1 MGESACEAM
10 GAKTD
15 LAVVRG
21 AQVMAVALVVGVA
34 YTSTMG
40 LLKQK
45 KIDLNGLGLEQ
56 ELRPTPQ
63 VTHPNEWPGKPGGT
77 IAPKVKAESPSTPH
91 QTKPKDIDPN
101 ELESEQ
107 SQTAS
112 GCSTPPGGGPA
123 VTSDFK
129 PC

>member
-1 MGESACEAM
+1 M

-34 YTSTMG
+34 YTSTME
-40 LLKQK
+40 LIKQK
-45 KIDLNGLGLEQ
+45 KIDLNGLGQEQ
-56 ELRPTPQ
+56 ELRSTS
-63 VTHPNEWPGKPGGT
+63 
-77 IAPKVKAESPSTPH
+77 KAKSELPSTP
-91 QTKPKDIDPN
+91 QQSKPKDIN
-101 ELESEQ
+101 TSKLKSEQ
-107 SQTAS
+107 AQTAP
-112 GCSTPPGGGPA
+112 GCTTPPGGGPA

>member
-1 MGESACEAM
+1 M

-21 AQVMAVALVVGVA
+21 AQVMAVALVVAVA
-34 YTSTMG
+34 YTSTIG
-40 LLKQK
+40 LLKRK
-45 KIDLNGLGLEQ
+45 KMDLNGLEQQQ
-56 ELRPTPQ
+56 ELRSTPR
-63 VTHPNEWPGKPGGT
+63 VTHPNEWPRKPKGT
-77 IAPKVKAESPSTPH
+77 IAPKVKAESPSTQQ
-91 QTKPKDIDPN
+91 QTKPKDNDPN

>member
-1 MGESACEAM
+1 M

-21 AQVMAVALVVGVA
+21 AQVMAVALVVAVA

-45 KIDLNGLGLEQ
+45 KIDLNGLEQQQ
-56 ELRPTPQ
+56 ELRSTPR
-63 VTHPNEWPGKPGGT
+63 VTHPNEWPRKPKGT
-77 IAPKVKAESPSTPH
+77 IAPKVKAESPSTQQP
-91 QTKPKDIDPN
+91 TKPKDNDPN

>member
-1 MGESACEAM
+1 M

-21 AQVMAVALVVGVA
+21 AQVMAVALVVAVA

-45 KIDLNGLGLEQ
+45 KIDLNGLGQQQ
-56 ELRPTPQ
+56 ELRPTPR
-63 VTHPNEWPGKPGGT
+63 VTHPNEWPRKPEST
-77 IAPKVKAESPSTPH
+77 IAPKLKAESPSTQQ
-91 QTKPKDIDPN
+91 QTKPKDNDPN

>member
-1 MGESACEAM
+1 M

-21 AQVMAVALVVGVA
+21 AQVMAVALVVAVA

-45 KIDLNGLGLEQ
+45 KIDLNGLEQQQ
-56 ELRPTPQ
+56 ELRSTPR
-63 VTHPNEWPGKPGGT
+63 VTHPNGWPRKPKGT
-77 IAPKVKAESPSTPH
+77 IAPKVKAESPSTQQ
-91 QTKPKDIDPN
+91 QTKPKDNDPN
-101 ELESEQ
+101 DLESEQ

>member
-1 MGESACEAM
+1 M

-15 LAVVRG
+15 LAVLRG

-34 YTSTMG
+34 YTFTME
-40 LLKQK
+40 LIKQK
-45 KIDLNGLGLEQ
+45 KIDLNGLVQEQ
-56 ELRPTPQ
+56 ELRPTPK
-63 VTHPNEWPGKPGGT
+63 VEHPNEWPRKAKSS
-77 IAPKVKAESPSTPH
+77 IDPKAKSELPSTP
-91 QTKPKDIDPN
+91 QQSNPKDIN
-101 ELESEQ
+101 TSELELEQ
-107 SQTAS
+107 SQTEM

>member
-1 MGESACEAM
+1 M

-21 AQVMAVALVVGVA
+21 AQVMAIALVVSVA
-34 YTSTMG
+34 YTSTME
-40 LLKQK
+40 LIKQK
-45 KIDLNGLGLEQ
+45 KIDLNGLGQEQ
-56 ELRPTPQ
+56 ELRPMPK
-63 VTHPNEWPGKPGGT
+63 VEHPNEWPRKAKSS
-77 IAPKVKAESPSTPH
+77 IAPKATSELPTTP
-91 QTKPKDIDPN
+91 QQSKPKDIN
-101 ELESEQ
+101 TSELESEQ
-107 SQTAS
+107 AQTAP

>member
-1 MGESACEAM
+1 M

-21 AQVMAVALVVGVA
+21 AQVMAVALVVAVA

-45 KIDLNGLGLEQ
+45 KIDLNGLEQQQ
-56 ELRPTPQ
+56 ELRSTPR
-63 VTHPNEWPGKPGGT
+63 VTHPNEWPRKPKGT
-77 IAPKVKAESPSTPH
+77 IAPKVKAESPSTQQ
-91 QTKPKDIDPN
+91 QTKPKDNDPK

>member
-1 MGESACEAM
+1 M

-34 YTSTMG
+34 YTFTME
-40 LLKQK
+40 LIKQK
-45 KIDLNGLGLEQ
+45 KIDLNGLVQEQ
-56 ELRPTPQ
+56 ELRPTPK
-63 VTHPNEWPGKPGGT
+63 VEHPNEWPRKAKSS
-77 IAPKVKAESPSTPH
+77 IDPKATSELPTTP
-91 QTKPKDIDPN
+91 QQSKPKDIN
-101 ELESEQ
+101 TSELESEQ
-107 SQTAS
+107 AKTAP

>member
-1 MGESACEAM
+1 M

-34 YTSTMG
+34 YTSTME
-40 LLKQK
+40 LIKQK
-45 KIDLNGLGLEQ
+45 KIDLNGLGQEQ
-56 ELRPTPQ
+56 ELRPTPK
-63 VTHPNEWPGKPGGT
+63 VEHPNEWPRKAKSS
-77 IAPKVKAESPSTPH
+77 IDPKANSELPTTP
-91 QTKPKDIDPN
+91 QQSKPKDIN
-101 ELESEQ
+101 TSELESEQ
-107 SQTAS
+107 AQTAP

>member
-1 MGESACEAM
+1 MR
-10 GAKTD
+10 AKTD

-21 AQVMAVALVVGVA
+21 AQVMTVALVVAVA

-45 KIDLNGLGLEQ
+45 KIDLNGLEQQQ
-56 ELRPTPQ
+56 ELRSTPR
-63 VTHPNEWPGKPGGT
+63 VTHPNEWPRKPKGT
-77 IAPKVKAESPSTPH
+77 IAPKVKSESPSTQQ
-91 QTKPKDIDPN
+91 QTKAKDNDPN

>member
-1 MGESACEAM
+1 M

-21 AQVMAVALVVGVA
+21 AQVMTVALVVAVA

-45 KIDLNGLGLEQ
+45 KIDLNGLEQQQ
-56 ELRPTPQ
+56 ELRSTPR
-63 VTHPNEWPGKPGGT
+63 VTHPNEWSRKPEGT
-77 IAPKVKAESPSTPH
+77 IAPKVKAESPSTQQ
-91 QTKPKDIDPN
+91 QTKPKDNDPN

>member
-1 MGESACEAM
+1 M

-34 YTSTMG
+34 YTFTME
-40 LLKQK
+40 LIKQK
-45 KIDLNGLGLEQ
+45 KIDLNGLVQEQ
-56 ELRPTPQ
+56 ELRPTPK
-63 VTHPNEWPGKPGGT
+63 VEHPNEWPR
-77 IAPKVKAESPSTPH
+77 KATP
-91 QTKPKDIDPN
+91 QQSNPKDIN
-101 ELESEQ
+101 TSELELEQ
-107 SQTAS
+107 SHTSS

>member
-1 MGESACEAM
+1 M

-21 AQVMAVALVVGVA
+21 AQVMAVALVVAVA

-45 KIDLNGLGLEQ
+45 KIDLNGLEQQQ
-56 ELRPTPQ
+56 ELRTTPR
-63 VTHPNEWPGKPGGT
+63 VTLPNEWPRKPKGT
-77 IAPKVKAESPSTPH
+77 IAPKVKAESPSTQQ
-91 QTKPKDIDPN
+91 QTKPKDNDPN

>member
-1 MGESACEAM
+1 M

-21 AQVMAVALVVGVA
+21 AQVMAVALVAAVA

-45 KIDLNGLGLEQ
+45 KIDLNGLEQQQ
-56 ELRPTPQ
+56 ELRSTPR
-63 VTHPNEWPGKPGGT
+63 VTHPNEWPRKPKGT
-77 IAPKVKAESPSTPH
+77 IAPKVKAESPSTQQ
-91 QTKPKDIDPN
+91 QTKPKDNDPT
-101 ELESEQ
+101 ELESEH

>member
-1 MGESACEAM
+1 M

-34 YTSTMG
+34 YTFTME
-40 LLKQK
+40 LIKQK
-45 KIDLNGLGLEQ
+45 KIDLNGLVQEQ
-56 ELRPTPQ
+56 ELRPTPK
-63 VTHPNEWPGKPGGT
+63 VEHPNEWPRKAKSS
-77 IAPKVKAESPSTPH
+77 IDPKATSELPKTP
-91 QTKPKDIDPN
+91 QQSKPKDIN
-101 ELESEQ
+101 TSELESEQ
-107 SQTAS
+107 AQTAP